1 MYKVAQA
8 RINFTRIIN
17 IFPKCLRESH
27 LHMIFWRLNP
37 FNAATKVKTNITE
50 KLILFGLTFA

>member
-1 MYKVAQA
+1 MYKIVRV
-8 RINFTRIIN
+8 RINFMRIIN
-17 IFPKCLRESH
+17 VFPKCLRESH
-27 LHMIFWRLNP
+27 LHMIFGRLNP

>member
-1 MYKVAQA
+1 MYKIAQA

-27 LHMIFWRLNP
+27 LHMIFGRLNP
-37 FNAATKVKTNITE
+37 FNAATKVKINITE